1 MLLDENHDDTKS
13 LRSKEEAHDYRY
25 FPEPDIPPVLFTD
38 EEIDEIKKSMPEMPR
53 ERFIRYTAEYGLP
66 EEDAELIISDK
77 AFSDFYD
84 ETVKINTDFIQ
95 LQSFLKFKGIAE
107 TGGQAKEFIQDGII
121 RVNGEVCTARGKKIR
136 NGDVVTAFAVDYTI
150 VNED

>member
-1 MLLDENHDDTKS
+1 M
-13 LRSKEEAHDYRY
+13 R
-25 FPEPDIPPVLFTD
+25 
-38 EEIDEIKKSMPEMPR
+38 IKVK
-53 ERFIRYTAEYGLP
+53 TA
-66 EEDAELIISDK
+66 K
-77 AFSDFYD
+77 QQK
-84 ETVKINTDFIQ
+84 ETVKINTEFIQ

>member
-1 MLLDENHDDTKS
+1 M
-13 LRSKEEAHDYRY
+13 R
-25 FPEPDIPPVLFTD
+25 
-38 EEIDEIKKSMPEMPR
+38 IKVK
-53 ERFIRYTAEYGLP
+53 TAEYQ
-66 EEDAELIISDK
+66 K
-77 AFSDFYD
+77 
-84 ETVKINTDFIQ
+84 ETVKINTEFIQ

-121 RVNGEVCTARGKKIR
+121 RVNGEICTARGKKIR